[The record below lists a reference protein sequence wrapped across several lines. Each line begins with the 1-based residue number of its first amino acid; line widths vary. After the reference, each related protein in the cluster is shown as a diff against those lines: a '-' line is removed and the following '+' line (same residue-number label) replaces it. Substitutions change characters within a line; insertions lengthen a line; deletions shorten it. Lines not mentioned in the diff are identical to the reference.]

1 MPDLKKP
8 DAKQL
13 AEWELD
19 PYRTLKPQ
27 IERLLTDILRDYD
40 RLRGRGTAL
49 DYRLAVARHAADAK
63 GILEVIDACNNA
75 LFKRDIL

>member
-1 MPDLKKP
+1 MPNLKKP

-27 IERLLTDILRDYD
+27 IERLLTDLVSDYD
-40 RLRGRGTAL
+40 KLRGRGTAL

-63 GILEVIDACNNA
+63 GILQVVDACNNT